1 MIVKRKQIHR
11 NDIILG
17 RGGALYKHAG
27 NQFLRDL
34 ATSLAPTYIHSS
46 KGEKSR
52 LSRQMVDIVTS
63 QEPPGRFLKLVVG
76 TNNTFEEVHCS
87 VAREKTSQ
95 CLRDA
100 VKSLVS
106 TQNKK
111 ATINKET
118 NSISSSDKS
127 ISDYHYNDNKV
138 MVSDNATPYHPFH
151 HTTVNLPSYV
161 HDARRTSAEQ
171 RSCNPTSREQERR
184 DLWKHSYPYP
194 QQDQYRMTYQLPS
207 CPPTVKV
214 PFGDHNCHKPPYYPY
229 DTRNMNDQSL
239 PQSQQWSPIT
249 HNFRYQRDR
258 QKHYTQTPSHHETA
272 FSSHIHTMEKNVM
285 RPHAILS
292 IEPISVVVSNDND
305 HRNEHEKDKVVD
317 NYTSMSTIVS
327 PYPSSHPYSSN
338 DPISQNSNSNQK
350 RQKLTN
356 NNHVNVTPGGIE
368 LNATKDTQS
377 NNKNIA
383 SSEFDQGLLY
393 LTKSTSR
400 SFDSNCDNN
409 C

>member
-1 MIVKRKQIHR
+1 MIVKRSEINQ

-34 ATSLAPTYIHSS
+34 ATSLAPKYIHSS

-76 TNNTFEEVHCS
+76 TSNTFEEVHCS

-106 TQNKK
+106 SQNKK
-111 ATINKET
+111 ATMNKET

-127 ISDYHYNDNKV
+127 ISGYHHDNKI

-151 HTTVNLPSYV
+151 HTTVNLPSNV

-171 RSCNPTSREQERR
+171 RSCHPTLPEQERR

-194 QQDQYRMTYQLPS
+194 QQDQCRMTYQLPS
-207 CPPTVKV
+207 CPPAVQV
-214 PFGDHNCHKPPYYPY
+214 PFGNHNYHKPPYYPY
-229 DTRNMNDQSL
+229 DTRNMNDQSFS
-239 PQSQQWSPIT
+239 QSQQWSPLT
-249 HNFRYQRDR
+249 YHYQQDW
-258 QKHYTQTPSHHETA
+258 QDHHTQTPSPSHHQST
-272 FSSHIHTMEKNVM
+272 FPSHLRK
-285 RPHAILS
+285 RPHAMMSI
-292 IEPISVVVSNDND
+292 IEPIPLVVSNENDLRND
-305 HRNEHEKDKVVD
+305 HEKSKVVD
-317 NYTSMSTIVS
+317 NNTSISTVVS
-327 PYPSSHPYSSN
+327 PNTSSHAYSSN
-338 DPISQNSNSNQK
+338 DSPPQNNNSDQM
-350 RQKLTN
+350 RQKLTK

-377 NNKNIA
+377 NNKNKP
-383 SSEFDQGLLY
+383 SSEFDQGLLH

-400 SFDSNCDNN
+400 SFDSYCDNN